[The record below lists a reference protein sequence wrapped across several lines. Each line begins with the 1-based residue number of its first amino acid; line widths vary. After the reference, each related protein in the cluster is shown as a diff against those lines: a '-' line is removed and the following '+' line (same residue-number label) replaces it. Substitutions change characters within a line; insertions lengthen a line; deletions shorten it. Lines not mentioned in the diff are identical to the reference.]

1 MKTAN
6 VTGNTI
12 WSLRGRVDE
21 STTTRDWVIDASPF
35 VVGRRGGLQLTL
47 PRPTVSQLH
56 AELTRQGQEMWV
68 RDLGSTNGTY
78 VNGCPVLEPCRLGD
92 GDLIQF
98 ADAAFR
104 VASASVSVSAAS
116 ASRHGTEVR
125 TEQACDR
132 AFTLMQFDKLM
143 SQRAVVP
150 YFQPIVV
157 IATGERVGYE
167 VLGRSRLWGL
177 QTPKDMFLA
186 ASQLN
191 LEAELSRMLRTAG
204 VERGLQTLHTPNLF
218 VNTHPAE
225 LTEFGLL
232 DSLRELRA
240 KFPDQPVTLEVH
252 EAAVVDVEKMK
263 ELRGVLDELD
273 FKLAFD
279 DFGAGQSRLVELIDV
294 HPDFVKFDI
303 RLIRSIDAAPKRQQ
317 QMIGSLVQM
326 TRELGIVPLAEGVET
341 EGEHKTCL
349 ELGFELGQGYYYGK
363 PASAQE
369 NLNEAPTDVVLI

>member
-1 MKTAN
+1 MNTSSATAN
-6 VTGNTI
+6 VI
-12 WSLRGRVDE
+12 WSLRGRVDD
-21 STTTRDWVIDASPF
+21 TTATRDWVVDVSPF
-35 VVGRRGGLQLTL
+35 IVGRRGGLQLTL
-47 PRPTVSQLH
+47 PRATVSQTH
-56 AELTRQGQEMWV
+56 AELTRQGSDIWV

-78 VNGCPVLEPCRLGD
+78 VNGCPVLEPTRLGD

-104 VASASVSVSAAS
+104 VACAAVSVSS

-157 IATGERVGYE
+157 MATGERVGYE

-191 LEAELSRMLRTAG
+191 LEAELSRMLRAAG
-204 VERGLQTLHTPNLF
+204 VERGLQTLNTPNLF
-218 VNTHPAE
+218 VNTHPTE

-232 DSLRELRA
+232 DSLRDLRA

-252 EAAVVDVEKMK
+252 EAAVVNVEKMK
-263 ELRGVLDELD
+263 ELRAVLDELN
-273 FKLAFD
+273 FRLAFD

-303 RLIRSIDAAPKRQQ
+303 RLIRSIDSAPKRQQ
-317 QMIGSLVQM
+317 QMLASLVQM
-326 TRELGIVPLAEGVET
+326 TRELAIVTLAEGVET
-341 EGEHKTCL
+341 EGEHETCMQ
-349 ELGFELGQGYYYGK
+349 LGFELGQGYYYGK
-363 PASAQE
+363 PASAHE
-369 NLNEAPTDVVLI
+369 NVNDPITDVALI

>member
-1 MKTAN
+1 MQSSTATSN
-6 VTGNTI
+6 LI
-12 WSLRGRVDE
+12 WSLRGRVDD
-21 STTTRDWVIDASPF
+21 TTATRDWVIDASPF

-47 PRPTVSQLH
+47 PRQTVSQMH
-56 AELTRQGQEMWV
+56 AEITRDGDDVWV
-68 RDLGSTNGTY
+68 RDVGSTNGTY
-78 VNGCPVLEPCRLGD
+78 VNGCPVLEPTKLGD

-104 VASASVSVSAAS
+104 VACAAISVTS

-125 TEQACDR
+125 TEQSCDR

-150 YFQPIVV
+150 YFQPVV
-157 IATGERVGYE
+157 VLATGERVGYE

-191 LEAELSRMLRTAG
+191 LESELSRMLRTAG
-204 VERGLQTLHTPNLF
+204 VERGMQSLNAPNLF

-232 DSLRELRA
+232 DSLRDLRQ

-252 EAAVVDVEKMK
+252 EAAVVDVAKMK

-273 FKLAFD
+273 FRLAFD
-279 DFGAGQSRLVELIDV
+279 DFGSGQSRLIELIDV
-294 HPDFVKFDI
+294 NPDFVKFDI
-303 RLIRSIDAAPKRQQ
+303 KLIHGIDDAPTRQQ

-341 EGEHKTCL
+341 EGEHEACL
-349 ELGFELGQGYYYGK
+349 KLGFELGQGYFYGK
-363 PASAQE
+363 PASATE
-369 NLNEAPTDVVLI
+369 NLSEASTDVSLI

>member
-1 MKTAN
+1 MQAPAPSATTN
-6 VTGNTI
+6 VI
-12 WSLRGRVDE
+12 WSLRGRVDD
-21 STTTRDWVIDASPF
+21 TVTARDWVIDVCPF
-35 VVGRRGGLQLTL
+35 VIGRRGGLQLTL
-47 PRPTVSQLH
+47 SRPTVSQMH
-56 AELTRQGQEMWV
+56 AEITRQGDEVWV

-78 VNGCPVLEPCRLGD
+78 VNGCPVLEPTQLGD

-104 VASASVSVSAAS
+104 VNCAAIPVASS
-116 ASRHGTEVR
+116 SRHGTEIR
-125 TEQACDR
+125 TEQSCDR

-150 YFQPIVV
+150 YFQPVV
-157 IATGERVGYE
+157 VMATGERVGYE

-204 VERGLQTLHTPNLF
+204 VERGMQTLRAPNLF

-232 DSLRELRA
+232 DSLRELRT

-252 EAAVVDVEKMK
+252 EAAVVDVAKMK
-263 ELRGVLDELD
+263 ELHDVLEELD
-273 FKLAFD
+273 FRLAFD

-303 RLIRSIDAAPKRQQ
+303 RLIRCVDTAPKRQQ
-317 QMIGSLVQM
+317 QMLASLVQM

-341 EGEHKTCL
+341 EGEHETCMN
-349 ELGFELGQGYYYGK
+349 LGFELGQGYFYGK

-369 NLNEAPTDVVLI
+369 NLNEVPTDVALI

>member
-1 MKTAN
+1 MKTSNATSN
-6 VTGNTI
+6 VI
-12 WSLRGRVDE
+12 WSLRGRVDD
-21 STTTRDWVIDASPF
+21 STATRDWVVDVSPF

-47 PRPTVSQLH
+47 PRGTVSQLH
-56 AELTRQGQEMWV
+56 AELTREGSEIWV

-78 VNGCPVLEPCRLGD
+78 VNGCPVLEPARLGD

-98 ADAAFR
+98 ADAAFS
-104 VASASVSVSAAS
+104 VACATVSVSS
-116 ASRHGTEVR
+116 VQRHGTEVR

-150 YFQPIVV
+150 YFQPIVTV
-157 IATGERVGYE
+157 ATGERVGYE

-204 VERGLQTLHTPNLF
+204 VERGLQTLNTPNLF

-232 DSLRELRA
+232 DSLRELRE

-263 ELRGVLDELD
+263 ELRQVLDELN
-273 FKLAFD
+273 FRLAFD

-294 HPDFVKFDI
+294 HPDYVKFDI
-303 RLIRSIDAAPKRQQ
+303 RLIRSIDSAPKRQQ

-326 TRELGIVPLAEGVET
+326 TRELGIVTLAEGVET

-349 ELGFELGQGYYYGK
+349 ELGFELGQGYFYGK

-369 NLNEAPTDVVLI
+369 NVTEAPTDVAIV

>member
-1 MKTAN
+1 MNTSSATAN
-6 VTGNTI
+6 VI
-12 WSLRGRVDE
+12 WSLRGRVDDA
-21 STTTRDWVIDASPF
+21 TATRDWVVDVSPF
-35 VVGRRGGLQLTL
+35 IVGRRGGLQLTL
-47 PRPTVSQLH
+47 PRATVSQTH
-56 AELTRQGQEMWV
+56 AELTRQGSDIWV

-78 VNGCPVLEPCRLGD
+78 VNGCPVLEPTRLGD

-104 VASASVSVSAAS
+104 VACAAFSVSN

-150 YFQPIVV
+150 YFQPVV
-157 IATGERVGYE
+157 VMATGERVGYE

-191 LEAELSRMLRTAG
+191 LEAELSRMLRAAG
-204 VERGLQTLHTPNLF
+204 VERGLQTLNTPNLF

-232 DSLRELRA
+232 DSLRDLRA

-252 EAAVVDVEKMK
+252 EAAVVNVEKMK
-263 ELRGVLDELD
+263 ELREVLDELN
-273 FKLAFD
+273 FRLAFD

-303 RLIRSIDAAPKRQQ
+303 RLIRSIDSAPKRQQ
-317 QMIGSLVQM
+317 QMLASLVQM
-326 TRELGIVPLAEGVET
+326 TRELGIVTLAEGVET
-341 EGEHKTCL
+341 EGEHETCMK
-349 ELGFELGQGYYYGK
+349 LGFELGQGYYYGK
-363 PASAQE
+363 PASAHE
-369 NLNEAPTDVVLI
+369 NVSDPITDVALI

>member
-1 MKTAN
+1 MQTSSIATD
-6 VTGNTI
+6 VI
-12 WSLRGRVDE
+12 WSLRGRVDD
-21 STTTRDWVIDASPF
+21 TVATRDWVIDASPF
-35 VVGRRGGLQLTL
+35 VIGRRGGLQLTL
-47 PRPTVSQLH
+47 PRPTVSQTH
-56 AELTRQGQEMWV
+56 AEITRQGAEVWA

-78 VNGCPVLEPCRLGD
+78 VNGCPVLEPARLGD

-104 VASASVSVSAAS
+104 VACASISAVSV
-116 ASRHGTEVR
+116 SRHGTEVR
-125 TEQACDR
+125 TEQSCDR

-150 YFQPIVV
+150 YFQPVV
-157 IATGERVGYE
+157 VMATGERVGYE

-204 VERGLQTLHTPNLF
+204 VERGLQTLNTPNLF

-232 DSLRELRA
+232 DSLRELRE

-252 EAAVVDVEKMK
+252 EAAVVDVNKMK
-263 ELRGVLDELD
+263 ELRGVLDDLN
-273 FKLAFD
+273 FRLAFD
-279 DFGAGQSRLVELIDV
+279 DFGAGQSRLIELIDV

-303 RLIRSIDAAPKRQQ
+303 RLIHGIDAAPKRQQ

-341 EGEHKTCL
+341 EGEHETCL
-349 ELGFELGQGYYYGK
+349 KLGFELGQGYFYGK
-363 PASAQE
+363 PASAHE
-369 NLNEAPTDVVLI
+369 NLNEVPTDVALI

>member
-1 MKTAN
+1 MQTSDVAAN
-6 VTGNTI
+6 VI
-12 WSLRGRVDE
+12 WSLRGRVDD
-21 STTTRDWVIDASPF
+21 TTATRDWVIDATPF

-47 PRPTVSQLH
+47 PRPTVSQMH
-56 AELTRQGQEMWV
+56 AEITREGAEISV

-78 VNGCPVLEPCRLGD
+78 VNGCPVLEPARLGD

-104 VASASVSVSAAS
+104 VACASITAVS

-125 TEQACDR
+125 TEQSCDR

-150 YFQPIVV
+150 YFQPVV
-157 IATGERVGYE
+157 VMATGERVGYE

-204 VERGLQTLHTPNLF
+204 VERGLQTLNAPNLF

-232 DSLRELRA
+232 DSLREMRA

-252 EAAVVDVEKMK
+252 EAAIVDVDKMK
-263 ELRGVLDELD
+263 ELRGVLDDLD
-273 FKLAFD
+273 FHLAFD

-303 RLIRSIDAAPKRQQ
+303 RLIHGVDSAPQRQL

-326 TRELGIVPLAEGVET
+326 TRELSIVPLAEGVET
-341 EGEHKTCL
+341 EGEHETCL
-349 ELGFELGQGYYYGK
+349 KLGFELGQGYYYGK
-363 PASAQE
+363 PASAHE
-369 NLNEAPTDVVLI
+369 NLNEVPTDVALI